1 MHSQSELAGGDE
13 GLGAALVLALV
24 LAVGVGAVDGL
35 HVVLQDGE
43 ALQHQAALV
52 ARLRADPVG
61 GGLGRRLGFGMVD
74 LWPMLKSNMCWAS
87 INDVCKS
94 LAHHPFP

>member
-1 MHSQSELAGGDE
+1 MRLHSQSELAGCDE
-13 GLGAALVLALV
+13 CLGAAFVLALV

-52 ARLRADPVG
+52 ARLRADPVS
-61 GGLGRRLGFGMVD
+61 GLGLGLG
-74 LWPMLKSNMCWAS
+74 
-87 INDVCKS
+87 
-94 LAHHPFP
+94 